1 MDSVAYI
8 AAHDAVYV
16 LATYDYSNPAKLRAV
31 SNDGKAL
38 RPPMACVLSADT
50 ADAKIAADSNCL
62 CSNARN
68 ISIGCTDSSCG
79 ACTLRIDAASFDE
92 ECTVETTL
100 HQSYL
105 LHDLGGM
112 DDADTRSTAIQK
124 YCHWPHVTPA
134 ITHLGHE

>member
-38 RPPMACVLSADT
+38 RPPIPCVLSADT

-79 ACTLRIDAASFDE
+79 ACTLRIDAASFYKNAPWKLSPAP
-92 ECTVETTL
+92 VVSTTW
-100 HQSYL
+100 SC
-105 LHDLGGM
+105 GNG
-112 DDADTRSTAIQK
+112 
-124 YCHWPHVTPA
+124 
-134 ITHLGHE
+134 